1 MHATDPTRRRA
12 PRLVAATFLTLLLA
26 ACAAAPPPPP
36 APPPPEPV
44 VFKGPTPE
52 EVERSRQLACLTQ
65 AIYFEAR
72 GESEI
77 GKRAVGYVVLNR
89 VGSPK
94 FPDTVCGVIRQ
105 GGPQPPCQF
114 SWYCDGRADT
124 PKEPQ
129 AWAEAQRVAAEVIS
143 RSVPDP
149 THGAQYF
156 HNRNAQP
163 AWKDKFKS
171 TAEIQ
176 GHIYYRAIE
185 EGGPTGAGG

>member
-1 MHATDPTRRRA
+1 MHATDRTSGRA
-12 PRLVAATFLTLLLA
+12 AGIVGATLMILSLA
-26 ACAAAPPPPP
+26 ACTVAPPPP

-52 EVERSRQLACLTQ
+52 EIEKSRQLACLTQ

-77 GKRAVGYVVLNR
+77 GQQAVGYVVMNR
-89 VGSPK
+89 VGNPN
-94 FPDTVCGVIRQ
+94 FADTVCGVIRQ

-124 PKEPQ
+124 PKEPK
-129 AWAEAQRVAAEVIS
+129 AWAEAQRIAALVFA

-156 HNRNAQP
+156 HNRNVQP
-163 AWKDKFKS
+163 AWKQKFKS

-185 EGGPTGAGG
+185 EGAPTGAGG

>member
-1 MHATDPTRRRA
+1 MHATDQPPGRA
-12 PRLVAATFLTLLLA
+12 AGIVGATLMILSLA
-26 ACAAAPPPPP
+26 ACTVAPPPPP

-52 EVERSRQLACLTQ
+52 EIEKSRQLACLTQ

-77 GKRAVGYVVLNR
+77 GQQAVGYVVMNR
-89 VGSPK
+89 VGNPN
-94 FPDTVCGVIRQ
+94 FADTVCGVIRQ

-124 PKEPQ
+124 PKEPE
-129 AWAEAQRVAAEVIS
+129 AWAEAQRIAALVFAK
-143 RSVPDP
+143 SVPDP
-149 THGAQYF
+149 THGAHYF
-156 HNRNAQP
+156 HNRNVQP
-163 AWKDKFKS
+163 AWKQKFKS

-176 GHIYYRAIE
+176 GHIYYRSIE
-185 EGGPTGAGG
+185 EGAPTGAGG